1 MQVLMKIAEKQRKT
15 RAGFVQL
22 MNYISRDSFK
32 TFGIGINDDKD
43 IAIRQCLINKD
54 LHKKNRDGKDRFTYH
69 EIFSFGVDV
78 GVEKVIDIMLEFC
91 EENFYDKG
99 FNSFFA
105 VHTDTNN
112 IHCHVIAD
120 NVNFNTGNM
129 IHSVTQKQFDSM
141 SQKKKDKAE
150 TFVYEHQRKLFED
163 ICIKHGLDISLEE
176 RYEYMHEQK
185 QKEGR
190 KWLTK
195 EQYRA
200 KKDKDSWTNEIKDKL
215 EQIYKNE
222 DVNEDN
228 IKDIAGK
235 YGLEVTRHNKTN
247 KTITFALLDE
257 QGKRT
262 NQKLKLIQE
271 LNKKKRKT
279 QDEVTK
285 DNVKLAIKLD
295 TLETQ
300 EKELKKDS
308 TEENIFNY
316 DFFFGGK
323 KKEIE
328 KEETREDIYAFFER
342 EKEKLRLR
350 KEAEAKAKEVKED
363 IKPVKEVKED
373 IKPVEEVKED
383 IKTPVNTYIVEDSKP
398 SDFELEK
405 EYKTEKDILDN
416 FYKTQEENKKEQDS
430 KAKKL
435 EEEVKNIEKAEI
447 QKITES
453 DEVLRRLNIEEQERQ
468 QEAKAKKEAED
479 EENKNSDST
488 VTNSKSIITE
498 SKPKITSDSTITNS
512 EPVITS
518 SKQEEQE
525 EKQDLEPKQESKQV
539 DIDSLLEKVDSYKL
553 IEKYDLFD
561 ALPQFK
567 VTLNEESILFD
578 SETGEGDIELA
589 KNLIRAKGDEYRDNI
604 DLKDIRTWEDVKM
617 ITTYY
622 YDSYDELNRYNDYN
636 EYSRDTI
643 KQFLEENT
651 SIAEELAYIYNMQ
664 DSNSKTYE
672 DTKVASVESVEKQVE
687 TKKEQEEEEKQDL
700 ESKEKEI
707 AVAEIVESK
716 QVDLDSLISKID
728 YYKLV
733 KEYSLFDTL
742 PPFQVIGED
751 LIYDSSS
758 GEGNFELAKE
768 LIIDVKG
775 KEYWDNMNVKDIKQ
789 WEETGV
795 FTIAYVYDSMDN
807 FKEYNGYEDY
817 SKDTIKQFLT
827 ENTTIA
833 EELAKQYMP
842 RDSKKKEQDSKDIE
856 IKKDKDREIDF

>member
-15 RAGFVQL
+15 RAGFIQL

-91 EENFYDKG
+91 EENFYSKD

-105 VHTDTNN
+105 IHTDTNN
-112 IHCHVIAD
+112 IHCHVVAD

-150 TFVYEHQRKLFED
+150 TFVYEKQRELFED
-163 ICIKHGLDISLEE
+163 ICIRHGLDISYEE

-185 QKEGR
+185 VKEGR

-195 EQYRA
+195 EQYQA

-215 EQIYKNE
+215 EEIYKNE
-222 DVNEDN
+222 DITEDN

-295 TLETQ
+295 TLEIQ

-308 TEENIFNY
+308 DENIFIY
-316 DFFFGGK
+316 DNFFGGK

-363 IKPVKEVKED
+363 IK
-373 IKPVEEVKED
+373 
-383 IKTPVNTYIVEDSKP
+383 TPVNTYIVEDSKP

-416 FYKTQEENKKEQDS
+416 FYKDQEEKKKEQDS
-430 KAKKL
+430 KAKAL
-435 EEEVKNIEKAEI
+435 EQEIKDIEKAEI
-447 QKITES
+447 DKITQA
-453 DEVLRRLNIEEQERQ
+453 DEVLRRLNIEEEERQ
-468 QEAKAKKEAED
+468 AESKAKAKQEEEKKKDNRPVIFDRLKDFKEITSELELLEFQRDHRLTYSSEDIEKDFNNDVYLAFHSLISRKVEFNNKKEADRANDIMENVKNNNDSENIRRNLDLLDELIKDNQKEYERLKENNWREEEETNLETTDEIVKTD
-479 EENKNSDST
+479 EEKEIIVEVAEIVESKQELTDSKSEIT
-488 VTNSKSIITE
+488 DSESIITESKPTITDSKSIITE
-498 SKPKITSDSTITNS
+498 SK
-512 EPVITS
+512 
-518 SKQEEQE
+518 Q
-525 EKQDLEPKQESKQV
+525 EKQ
-539 DIDSLLEKVDSYKL
+539 
-553 IEKYDLFD
+553 
-561 ALPQFK
+561 
-567 VTLNEESILFD
+567 
-578 SETGEGDIELA
+578 
-589 KNLIRAKGDEYRDNI
+589 
-604 DLKDIRTWEDVKM
+604 
-617 ITTYY
+617 
-622 YDSYDELNRYNDYN
+622 
-636 EYSRDTI
+636 
-643 KQFLEENT
+643 
-651 SIAEELAYIYNMQ
+651 
-664 DSNSKTYE
+664 
-672 DTKVASVESVEKQVE
+672 
-687 TKKEQEEEEKQDL
+687 EEEKQDL
-700 ESKEKEI
+700 DSKESK
-707 AVAEIVESK
+707 
-716 QVDLDSLISKID
+716 VDLDSLINRLDS
-728 YYKLV
+728 YKLV
-733 KEYSLFDTL
+733 EEYNLYDTL
-742 PPFQVIGED
+742 PPFQVIVED
-751 LIYDSSS
+751 IIYNSET
-758 GEGNFELAKE
+758 GEGNLELAKS
-768 LIIDVKG
+768 LIENQKG
-775 KEYWDNMNVKDIKQ
+775 EEYWNNMNVKDIKQ
-789 WEETGV
+789 WENTGL
-795 FTIAYVYDSMDN
+795 FTVGYIDNNDN

-817 SKDTIKQFLT
+817 SKSTIKQFLK
-827 ENTTIA
+827 ENTELA

-842 RDSKKKEQDSKDIE
+842 NNSKKKEQDSKDYE
-856 IKKDKDREIDF
+856 VEKKKDREIDF

>member
-1 MQVLMKIAEKQRKT
+1 MQVIYKIAEKQRKT
-15 RAGFVQL
+15 RAGFMQL
-22 MNYISRDSFK
+22 MDYISRDSFK
-32 TFGIGINDDKD
+32 TFGVGTSDNKN
-43 IAIRQCLINKD
+43 IAIKHYLSNKD

-69 EIFSFGVDV
+69 VMASFGVDV
-78 GVEKVIDIMLEFC
+78 PIETVIEIMEEFC
-91 EENFYDKG
+91 TENFYDKG

-129 IHSVTQKQFDSM
+129 IHSVTQKQYDSM
-141 SQKKKDKAE
+141 SQKKKEKEE
-150 TFVYEHQRKLFED
+150 TFVYEKQRELFED

-200 KKDKDSWTNEIKDKL
+200 KKDKDSWTNEIKDRL
-215 EQIYKNE
+215 EEIYKNE

-235 YGLEVTRHNKTN
+235 YGLEVTKHNRDK
-247 KTITFALLDE
+247 KYITFALLDE

-262 NQKLKLIQE
+262 NQKLKLMQE

-285 DNVKLAIKLD
+285 DNVKLAVKLD
-295 TLETQ
+295 TLEVQ

-308 TEENIFNY
+308 DENIFIY
-316 DFFFGGK
+316 DNFFGGK

-350 KEAEAKAKEVKED
+350 KEKEAEAKAKEDEEKKS
-363 IKPVKEVKED
+363 KPVKED
-373 IKPVEEVKED
+373 IKPVEKED
-383 IKTPVNTYIVEDSKP
+383 IKTPVNTYIVEDSKT

-435 EEEVKNIEKAEI
+435 EQEIKDIEKAEI

-468 QEAKAKKEAED
+468 AEEKARREAEKKVA
-479 EENKNSDST
+479 EVESKQEI
-488 VTNSKSIITE
+488 TNSESLITDSKPLITNSEPIITDSDSIITE
-498 SKPKITSDSTITNS
+498 SKQ
-512 EPVITS
+512 ELTS

-525 EKQDLEPKQESKQV
+525 EKHDLESKESKQV
-539 DIDSLLEKVDSYKL
+539 DLDSLMSKIDYYELV
-553 IEKYDLFD
+553 EKYDLYD
-561 ALPQFK
+561 TLP
-567 VTLNEESILFD
+567 LFQIFIDELIYD

-589 KNLIRAKGDEYRDNI
+589 K
-604 DLKDIRTWEDVKM
+604 
-617 ITTYY
+617 
-622 YDSYDELNRYNDYN
+622 S
-636 EYSRDTI
+636 
-643 KQFLEENT
+643 
-651 SIAEELAYIYNMQ
+651 
-664 DSNSKTYE
+664 
-672 DTKVASVESVEKQVE
+672 
-687 TKKEQEEEEKQDL
+687 
-700 ESKEKEI
+700 
-707 AVAEIVESK
+707 
-716 QVDLDSLISKID
+716 
-728 YYKLV
+728 
-733 KEYSLFDTL
+733 
-742 PPFQVIGED
+742 
-751 LIYDSSS
+751 
-758 GEGNFELAKE
+758 
-768 LIIDVKG
+768 LIIDTKG
-775 KEYWDNMNVKDIKQ
+775 EEYWRNMNVKDIKQ

-795 FTIAYVYDSMDN
+795 FTVAYRDNNDN
-807 FKEYNGYEDY
+807 FKEYQGYEDY
-817 SKDTIKQFLT
+817 SKSTIKQFLE

-833 EELAKQYMP
+833 EELAEQYMP
-842 RDSKKKEQDSKDIE
+842 NNSKKKEQDSKDIE
-856 IKKDKDREIDF
+856 IKKDKGREYEL

>member
-1 MQVLMKIAEKQRKT
+1 MQVIYKIAEKQRKT
-15 RAGFVQL
+15 RAGFMQL
-22 MNYISRDSFK
+22 MDYISRDSFK
-32 TFGIGINDDKD
+32 TFGVGTSDNKN
-43 IAIRQCLINKD
+43 IAIKHYLSNKD

-69 EIFSFGVDV
+69 VMASFGVDV
-78 GVEKVIDIMLEFC
+78 PIETVIEIMEEFC
-91 EENFYDKG
+91 TDNFYDKG

-120 NVNFNTGNM
+120 NVNFETGNM
-129 IHSVTQKQFDSM
+129 IHSVTEKQYESM

-185 QKEGR
+185 VKEGR

-200 KKDKDSWTNEIKDKL
+200 KQDKDSWTNEIKDKL
-215 EQIYKNE
+215 EEIYKNE
-222 DVNEDN
+222 DITEDN

-295 TLETQ
+295 TLEIQ

-308 TEENIFNY
+308 DENIFIY
-316 DFFFGGK
+316 DNFFGGK

-350 KEAEAKAKEVKED
+350 KEKEAEEKAKEDIKPVEEVKEDIRPVEEVKED
-363 IKPVKEVKED
+363 IKPVEEVKEDIRPVEEVKEDIKPVEEVKEDIRPVKEVKED

-430 KAKKL
+430 KAKAL

-447 QKITES
+447 DKITKS
-453 DEVLRRLNIEEQERQ
+453 DEVLRRLNVEEEERQ
-468 QEAKAKKEAED
+468 AEAKAKKEQ
-479 EENKNSDST
+479 EEKAKDNEEKKDSYST
-488 VTNSKSIITE
+488 VTNSEPIITVSDSIITN
-498 SKPKITSDSTITNS
+498 SK
-512 EPVITS
+512 EEITS
-518 SKQEEQE
+518 SKQEKEEE

-539 DIDSLLEKVDSYKL
+539 D
-553 IEKYDLFD
+553 
-561 ALPQFK
+561 
-567 VTLNEESILFD
+567 
-578 SETGEGDIELA
+578 
-589 KNLIRAKGDEYRDNI
+589 
-604 DLKDIRTWEDVKM
+604 
-617 ITTYY
+617 
-622 YDSYDELNRYNDYN
+622 
-636 EYSRDTI
+636 
-643 KQFLEENT
+643 
-651 SIAEELAYIYNMQ
+651 
-664 DSNSKTYE
+664 
-672 DTKVASVESVEKQVE
+672 
-687 TKKEQEEEEKQDL
+687 
-700 ESKEKEI
+700 
-707 AVAEIVESK
+707 
-716 QVDLDSLISKID
+716 LDSLMSKID
-728 YYKLV
+728 YYELV
-733 KEYSLFDTL
+733 EKYDLYDTL
-742 PPFQVIGED
+742 PQFQIFTDE

-758 GEGNFELAKE
+758 GEGEIELARE
-768 LIIDVKG
+768 LIVDVKG
-775 KEYWDNMNVKDIKQ
+775 EEYWKNMNIKDITK

-795 FTIAYVYDSMDN
+795 FTIAYAYDSMDN
-807 FKEYNGYEDY
+807 FKEYAGYEDY
-817 SKDTIKQFLT
+817 SKSTIKQFLV

-833 EELAKQYMP
+833 EELAKEYMP
-842 RDSKKKEQDSKDIE
+842 MDSKKKEQDSKDYE
-856 IKKDKDREIDF
+856 VEKKDREIDF